1 MVNKYA
7 YVAERKPLLVFVHVY
22 VYDIHNLIPSVSQ
35 KRDRDVIDYVPLLV
49 CHSSPKREWRAKN
62 D

>member
-1 MVNKYA
+1 MRNTVVNKYA
-7 YVAERKPLLVFVHVY
+7 YVAESKPLLVFVY

-49 CHSSPKREWRAKN
+49 CHS
-62 D
+62 